1 MTDPVQ
7 PAQTQF
13 EAYTPAFEQQP
24 ATPTPAPAPAPAPK
38 KTGVVVFA
46 VIAVLLLGAAGT
58 FGALYFGAKGDASN
72 LSKQVEEK
80 NREIATLTKDVK
92 AGKDEAA
99 KAVDA
104 QKKAEA
110 TAASAEKCRASA
122 KALMEAALAQDDAKG
137 EKAMTEIFTTC

>member
-13 EAYTPAFEQQP
+13 EAYTPAFGQP
-24 ATPTPAPAPAPAPK
+24 EAAAPAPAPAPK
-38 KTGVVVFA
+38 PKKTGVVVLA
-46 VIAVLLLGAAGT
+46 ILTVLLLGAAGT
-58 FGALYFGAKGDASN
+58 FGALYFGAKGDAST

-92 AGKDEAA
+92 AGKDDAA
-99 KAVDA
+99 KAVEA

-110 TAASAEKCRASA
+110 DAASAQKCRAAA
-122 KALMEAALAQDDAKG
+122 KSLMEAALAQDDARG
-137 EKAMTEIFTTC
+137 ETAMKDIFTTC